1 MTLAY
6 GWACKLER
14 GHYKS
19 AKEIA
24 ESNGLSERYV
34 WKIRVSLNLAP
45 DIVESILAGAQPTHL
60 ALRRVNEIQLSLN

>member
-6 GWACKLER
+6 DWARKLENGR
-14 GHYKS
+14 YNS

-34 WKIRVSLNLAP
+34 WKILRLAYLAP